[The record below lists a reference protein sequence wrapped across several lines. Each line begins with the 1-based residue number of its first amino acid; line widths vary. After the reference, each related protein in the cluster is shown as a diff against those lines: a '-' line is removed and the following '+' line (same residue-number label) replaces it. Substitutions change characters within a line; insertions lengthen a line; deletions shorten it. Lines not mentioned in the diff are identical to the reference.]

1 MPREIKAPPAKV
13 ESSTSFDGKHTIEFN
28 EGSHRY
34 KLDGKPCAGVTTFLK
49 GSLPTGQGLISWQKG
64 QALEYLWAEL
74 TELNHDAVGY
84 DVPARFLDADDKT
97 RLFKEAKAA
106 DRTRMQE
113 AADVGTILHSL
124 AEMRS
129 RGQIEQAD
137 KLLARAQTVDKWPLI
152 ESCYSKYLDWEKQNL
167 GEFVESEALVASPA
181 YAYCGKFDLLSRRD
195 GKLVLSD
202 YKTSSAIYTEQ
213 KIQLAAYK
221 LAIKA
226 WLGLDVAAIEIL
238 RFGKKGG
245 EFETCLIDDPVEL
258 QLLDEQAIRCRQTF
272 SFIQKFDKEK

>member
-13 ESSTSFDGKHTIEFN
+13 ETSTSFDGKHTIEFN

-34 KLDGKPCAGVTTFLK
+34 KLDGKPCVGVTTFLK
-49 GSLPTGQGLISWQKG
+49 GSMPTSQGLISWQKG
-64 QALEYLWAEL
+64 QALEYLWGAIVNRSVEL
-74 TELNHDAVGY
+74 DTKTE
-84 DVPARFLDADDKT
+84 
-97 RLFKEAKAA
+97 LFKEAKAA
-106 DRTRMQE
+106 DRSRMQE

-124 AEMRS
+124 AELRS

-152 ESCYSKYLDWEKQNL
+152 ESCYSKYLEWEKQNQ
-167 GEFVESEALVASPA
+167 GEFVESEALVASPE

-213 KIQLAAYK
+213 KIQLAAYR
-221 LAIKA
+221 LAIKS

-238 RFGKKGG
+238 RFGKKAG
-245 EFETCLIDDPVEL
+245 EFETAYIDDPVEL
-258 QLLDEQAIRCRQTF
+258 QLLEEQAIRCRQTF
-272 SFIQKFDKEK
+272 SFIQKFDKGK